1 MEKID
6 PGAWR
11 RRELDFQTDNDA
23 ELAGSARWKG
33 SERKMRPF
41 KPAVLLAAFVLC
53 FGWTWGDD
61 GNWVQAADD
70 GAFAPSS
77 SDFAGGSGTEEDPYR
92 IETAAQLNKVRD
104 YLDAHFELGANIDL
118 STYSSGGGWLPI
130 ATELSSPF
138 TGTFDGNGYQITGL
152 KINRADKNY
161 QSLFGVTSETAVI
174 RNVHLEVVEIKGYD
188 YVGGLV
194 GYSNGMIENS
204 TVTGT
209 LIQGEYRVGGLAG
222 IVRKDV
228 IGSSAHIEVV
238 GEREVGG
245 LAGLFRGSTG
255 LKITIRDSFATGN
268 VTGIKN
274 DAGGLVGLIST
285 GNVGSVNEIM
295 NSYATGE
302 VNGDQL
308 AGGLVGKA
316 EALPSGVIRI
326 KNSYAM
332 GNVNGNQYVGGL
344 IGYNATNGHDLR
356 IGSVI
361 EVEHCYATGKV
372 TGHSETGGL
381 VGANNEYEERGNI
394 IDVAGSYWLTD
405 SYTDGELPDN
415 GIGMPVTEADLRD
428 PETFKDWDLTEG
440 WYQYDGHR
448 PFLQWQNPLI
458 SWDASIANDR
468 LNLDDKTNITV
479 NTEHQNGDRY
489 NATTTARYS
498 VDPDDPEIVR
508 VDPNG
513 EVSAVKGGKATITV
527 SLFDKS
533 ETFAIVVDSG
543 NPEPPTIT
551 LHPDGWTNAAKVEV
565 AIDHSAANPRQTDVH
580 TIRVKIGDGEWEDH
594 PFNGT
599 PIHFEVT
606 EEGQTKVQAQ
616 AMDDIGNKST
626 IVERTV
632 KISRSGLKLDVDL
645 YFTDNDSEAYPGG
658 TWTNQSVTAAVYAS
672 HDHGIALRPIVYS
685 LDEGAAWEIYHGPLD
700 FTTEGQYS
708 LWFRVE
714 DVLGNE
720 MSEHVRIRIDKTNPE
735 IEWNPDGDETLSRT
749 ISSHVNVKDDG
760 SGIDAASLRYVW
772 STRSDPLD
780 EHANWQPFTNN
791 STLRYTDKNGGDW
804 YLHIYAKDQVGQ
816 ESYRISRRFRLE
828 REPVSSEPPPSLPV
842 HIRSGN
848 ATLRELILSEGML
861 IPEFSWDITTYKA
874 LIPHDVDSIRLT
886 IRAAHHQA
894 GISVNGRQ
902 VRSDQGSIRIPL
914 HSDTDIIEIVV
925 TAEDGTRR
933 TYSITV
939 ERMQEEMPDPPSP
952 EPLFADIAGH
962 WAEPFIQEA
971 YAKGIVAG
979 YPDGTFRPD
988 HVVTRAEFTLMLV
1001 RALRLE
1007 GEPGGDAPAFADRKQ
1022 IGEWAKQ
1029 AIDLAARAGIVSG
1042 YEDGTFRP
1050 GAPVTRVEM
1059 AAMIARATGAELTD
1073 HAQTRF
1079 ADDDRIP
1086 AWAKSYVEEIR
1097 IMGIINGRDRN
1108 LFAPYETLTRA
1119 EAVTS
1124 ILRLLELLS
1133 Q

>member
-1 MEKID
+1 M
-6 PGAWR
+6 
-11 RRELDFQTDNDA
+11 DFQTDNDA

-41 KPAVLLAAFVLC
+41 KSAVLLAAFVLC
-53 FGWTWGDD
+53 FGWIWTQLVGTD
-61 GNWVQAADD
+61 GNGVQAADG

-77 SDFAGGSGTEEDPYR
+77 SDFAGGSGTEEDPYM
-92 IETAAQLNKVRD
+92 IESAEQLDKVRD
-104 YLDAHFELGANIDL
+104 YLDAHFRLGANIDL
-118 STYSSGGGWLPI
+118 STYSAGEGWLPI
-130 ATELSSPF
+130 ATVYSSPF

-152 KINRADKNY
+152 KINRSDKDY

-174 RNVHLEVVEIKGYD
+174 RNVHLAVVEIKGRG

-204 TVTGT
+204 TITGT
-209 LIQGEYRVGGLAG
+209 LIQGEFCVGGLAG
-222 IVRKDV
+222 LIRKDV
-228 IGSSAHIEVV
+228 IGSSAHIDVV
-238 GEREVGG
+238 GNRQVGG
-245 LAGLFRGSTG
+245 LVGQLDGSRI
-255 LKITIRDSFATGN
+255 KITIRDSFATGN
-268 VTGIKN
+268 VTGSIVN
-274 DAGGLVGLIST
+274 VGGLVGMIES
-285 GNVGSVNEIM
+285 GNLGSVNELT

-302 VNGDQL
+302 VNG
-308 AGGLVGKA
+308 AEFVGGLVGRVID
-316 EALPSGVIRI
+316 LPFGVIRI
-326 KNSYAM
+326 KNSYTT
-332 GNVNGNQYVGGL
+332 GNVNGNRFVGGL
-344 IGYNATNGHDLR
+344 IGYNTTRGY
-356 IGSVI
+356 GSVI
-361 EVEHCYATGKV
+361 EVEHCYTTGKV

-381 VGANNEYEERGNI
+381 VGANYAYDEEGDI
-394 IDVAGSYWLTD
+394 IDVTGSYWLTD

-415 GIGMPVTEADLRD
+415 GIGIPVAEADLHD
-428 PETFKDWDLTEG
+428 PETFKDWDLIEG

-489 NATTTARYS
+489 NATTTATYT
-498 VDPDDPEIVR
+498 VDPDDPVIVH

-533 ETFAIVVDSG
+533 ETFDIVVDSG

-551 LHPDGWTNAAKVEV
+551 LHPDGWTNAAKVEMS
-565 AIDHSAANPRQTDVH
+565 IDHSAANPRQTDVH
-580 TIRVKIGDGEWEDH
+580 TIRVKIGDEEWEDH

-599 PIHFEVT
+599 PIRFEVT
-606 EEGQTKVQAQ
+606 EEGQTKIQAQ
-616 AMDDIGNKST
+616 AMDEIGNKST

-645 YFTDNDSEAYPGG
+645 YFTDNDSQAYPSGM
-658 TWTNQSVTAAVYAS
+658 WTNQSVTATVYAS

-685 LDEGAAWEIYHGPLD
+685 LDEGATWEIYHDPLD

-714 DVLGNE
+714 DVLGNR
-720 MSEHVRIRIDKTNPE
+720 MSEHVLIRIDHTNPE
-735 IEWNPDGDETLSRT
+735 IELNPDGDETLSRT
-749 ISSHVNVKDDG
+749 ISSQVNVKDDG

-772 STRSDPLD
+772 STSSDPLD
-780 EHANWQPFTNN
+780 EHAYWQPFINQ
-791 STLRYTDKNGGDW
+791 SKLSHADKNGGDW
-804 YLHIYAKDQVGQ
+804 YLHIYAKDQIGQ

-828 REPVSSEPPPSLPV
+828 REPVSSEPPSPPV
-842 HIRSGN
+842 YIRSGN
-848 ATLRELILSEGML
+848 ATLRELILSEGAL
-861 IPEFSWDITTYKA
+861 IPEFSGDITTYKA
-874 LIPHDVDSIRLT
+874 LIPHDADSIQLT
-886 IRAAHHQA
+886 VRAAYHQA

-914 HSDTDIIEIVV
+914 HTDTDIIDIVV

-939 ERMQEEMPDPPSP
+939 ERMQEEMPDPPSL

-988 HVVTRAEFTLMLV
+988 HAVSRAEFTLMLV
-1001 RALRLE
+1001 HALRLE
-1007 GEPGGDAPAFADRKQ
+1007 GGAGGDAPAFADGEQ

-1050 GAPVTRVEM
+1050 GRPVTRVEM
-1059 AAMIARATGAELTD
+1059 AVMIARATGAELTD
-1073 HAQTRF
+1073 HAHTRF
-1079 ADDDRIP
+1079 ADDASIP
-1086 AWAKSYVEEIR
+1086 AWAKSYVEEVR
-1097 IMGIINGRDRN
+1097 IMGIIHGRDRN
-1108 LFAPYETLTRA
+1108 LFAPNETLTRA

>member
-1 MEKID
+1 
-6 PGAWR
+6 
-11 RRELDFQTDNDA
+11 
-23 ELAGSARWKG
+23 
-33 SERKMRPF
+33 MRPF
-41 KPAVLLAAFVLC
+41 KSSVLLAALVLF
-53 FGWTWGDD
+53 FGWTWTQLF
-61 GNWVQAADD
+61 GNVGILVQAADD
-70 GAFAPSS
+70 GAFAPLS
-77 SDFAGGSGTEEDPYR
+77 SDFAGGSGTEEAPYI
-92 IETAAQLNKVRD
+92 IETAEQLNKVRD
-104 YLDAHFELGANIDL
+104 YLDAHFKLGADINL
-118 STYSSGGGWLPI
+118 STYSSGEGWLPI
-130 ATELSSPF
+130 ATEYSSPF

-152 KINRADKNY
+152 KINREDENY

-188 YVGGLV
+188 YIGGLV
-194 GYSNGMIENS
+194 GYSYGIIENS

-209 LIQGEYRVGGLAG
+209 LIRGEMKVGGLAG
-222 IVRKDV
+222 IVRNDV

-255 LKITIRDSFATGN
+255 KKITIRDSFATGD
-268 VTGIKN
+268 VAGIN
-274 DAGGLVGLIST
+274 NLVGGLVGIISS
-285 GNVGSVNEIM
+285 GNIGSVNEIT

-308 AGGLVGKA
+308 VGGFVGKA
-316 EALPSGVIRI
+316 EALPSGVVRI
-326 KNSYAM
+326 KNSYAT
-332 GNVNGNQYVGGL
+332 GNVNGKQYVGGL
-344 IGYNATNGHDLR
+344 IGFNVTNGYDSP
-356 IGSVI
+356 ISSVI

-394 IDVAGSYWLTD
+394 IEVAGSYWLTD

-415 GIGMPVTEADLRD
+415 GIGIPVEEADLRD

-458 SWDASIANDR
+458 SWAASIANDQ
-468 LNLDDKTNITV
+468 LNLDDKTHITV

-513 EVSAVKGGKATITV
+513 EVSTVKGGKATITV

-533 ETFAIVVDSG
+533 ETLDIVVDSG

-580 TIRVKIGDGEWEDH
+580 TIRVKVGDKEWEDRA
-594 PFNGT
+594 FNGT
-599 PIHFEVT
+599 PIRLEVT
-606 EEGQTKVQAQ
+606 EEGQTKIQAQ

-645 YFTDNDSEAYPGG
+645 YFTDNDSKAYPSG

-672 HDHGIALRPIVYS
+672 HDHGIALRPIAYS
-685 LDEGAAWEIYHGPLD
+685 LDEGAAWEIYHDPLD

-720 MSEHVRIRIDKTNPE
+720 MSEHVLIRIDHTNPE
-735 IEWNPDGDETLSRT
+735 IELKPDGDETLSRT
-749 ISSHVNVKDDG
+749 ISSQVNVKDDG

-772 STRSDPLD
+772 STSSDPLD
-780 EHANWQPFTNN
+780 EHAYWQPFINQ
-791 STLRYTDKNGGDW
+791 STLSHADKNGGDW

-828 REPVSSEPPPSLPV
+828 REPVSSEPPSPPV
-842 HIRSGN
+842 YIRSGN
-848 ATLRELILSEGML
+848 ATLRELILSEGAL
-861 IPEFSWDITTYKA
+861 IPEFSGDITTYKA
-874 LIPHDVDSIRLT
+874 LIPHDADSIQLT

-914 HSDTDIIEIVV
+914 HTDTDIIDIVV

-971 YAKGIVAG
+971 YAKGIIAG

-988 HVVTRAEFTLMLV
+988 HAVTRAEFTLMLV

-1007 GEPGGDAPAFADRKQ
+1007 GEAGGDAPAFADGEQ

-1050 GAPVTRVEM
+1050 GRPVTRVEM
-1059 AAMIARATGAELTD
+1059 AVMIARATGAELTD
-1073 HAQTRF
+1073 HTHTRF
-1079 ADDDRIP
+1079 ADDARIP
-1086 AWAKSYVEEIR
+1086 AWAKSYVEEVR
-1097 IMGIINGRDRN
+1097 IMGIIHGRDRN
-1108 LFAPYETLTRA
+1108 LFAPNETLTRA

>member
-1 MEKID
+1 VLTSISSDWEAISFDESGEQQQSVNKAMLAMEKID

-11 RRELDFQTDNDA
+11 RRESDFQTDNDA

-33 SERKMRPF
+33 NERKMRPF

-53 FGWTWGDD
+53 FGWTRGDD

-209 LIQGEYRVGGLAG
+209 LIQGEYRFGGLAG

-394 IDVAGSYWLTD
+394 IDVAGSY
-405 SYTDGELPDN
+405 
-415 GIGMPVTEADLRD
+415 
-428 PETFKDWDLTEG
+428 
-440 WYQYDGHR
+440 
-448 PFLQWQNPLI
+448 
-458 SWDASIANDR
+458 
-468 LNLDDKTNITV
+468 
-479 NTEHQNGDRY
+479 
-489 NATTTARYS
+489 
-498 VDPDDPEIVR
+498 
-508 VDPNG
+508 
-513 EVSAVKGGKATITV
+513 
-527 SLFDKS
+527 
-533 ETFAIVVDSG
+533 
-543 NPEPPTIT
+543 
-551 LHPDGWTNAAKVEV
+551 
-565 AIDHSAANPRQTDVH
+565 
-580 TIRVKIGDGEWEDH
+580 
-594 PFNGT
+594 
-599 PIHFEVT
+599 
-606 EEGQTKVQAQ
+606 
-616 AMDDIGNKST
+616 
-626 IVERTV
+626 
-632 KISRSGLKLDVDL
+632 
-645 YFTDNDSEAYPGG
+645 
-658 TWTNQSVTAAVYAS
+658 
-672 HDHGIALRPIVYS
+672 
-685 LDEGAAWEIYHGPLD
+685 
-700 FTTEGQYS
+700 
-708 LWFRVE
+708 
-714 DVLGNE
+714 
-720 MSEHVRIRIDKTNPE
+720 
-735 IEWNPDGDETLSRT
+735 
-749 ISSHVNVKDDG
+749 
-760 SGIDAASLRYVW
+760 
-772 STRSDPLD
+772 
-780 EHANWQPFTNN
+780 
-791 STLRYTDKNGGDW
+791 
-804 YLHIYAKDQVGQ
+804 
-816 ESYRISRRFRLE
+816 
-828 REPVSSEPPPSLPV
+828 
-842 HIRSGN
+842 
-848 ATLRELILSEGML
+848 
-861 IPEFSWDITTYKA
+861 
-874 LIPHDVDSIRLT
+874 
-886 IRAAHHQA
+886 
-894 GISVNGRQ
+894 
-902 VRSDQGSIRIPL
+902 
-914 HSDTDIIEIVV
+914 
-925 TAEDGTRR
+925 
-933 TYSITV
+933 
-939 ERMQEEMPDPPSP
+939 
-952 EPLFADIAGH
+952 
-962 WAEPFIQEA
+962 
-971 YAKGIVAG
+971 
-979 YPDGTFRPD
+979 
-988 HVVTRAEFTLMLV
+988 
-1001 RALRLE
+1001 
-1007 GEPGGDAPAFADRKQ
+1007 
-1022 IGEWAKQ
+1022 
-1029 AIDLAARAGIVSG
+1029 
-1042 YEDGTFRP
+1042 
-1050 GAPVTRVEM
+1050 
-1059 AAMIARATGAELTD
+1059 
-1073 HAQTRF
+1073 
-1079 ADDDRIP
+1079 
-1086 AWAKSYVEEIR
+1086 
-1097 IMGIINGRDRN
+1097 
-1108 LFAPYETLTRA
+1108 
-1119 EAVTS
+1119 
-1124 ILRLLELLS
+1124 
-1133 Q
+1133 